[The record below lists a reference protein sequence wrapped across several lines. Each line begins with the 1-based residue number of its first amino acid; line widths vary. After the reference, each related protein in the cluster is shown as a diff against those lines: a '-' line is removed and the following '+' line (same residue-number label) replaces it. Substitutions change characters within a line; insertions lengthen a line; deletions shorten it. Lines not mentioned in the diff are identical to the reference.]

1 MAETTEVTEQEGSV
15 PSQDETHGASV
26 PDGFVPGAALAREV
40 KARKAAEKEAAA
52 TKARL
57 GELESAGKS
66 ELDKAR
72 EERDQLKAKAERLER
87 YEADAVERAERLL
100 EGLPKEAQKK
110 LTAVLERL
118 SDPLERITV
127 IESIGALAKTEP
139 RPAAGERGAPAPS
152 VRMPSAAELND
163 RSALRGLSNEQF
175 AELQRQNGITQP
187 GRTPFRRG

>member
-1 MAETTEVTEQEGSV
+1 MAEPTTVSEQEGSA
-15 PSQDETHGASV
+15 PAQDETQEGGA
-26 PDGFVPGAALAREV
+26 PKGYVPGDALRREE
-40 KARKAAEKEAAA
+40 KARKAAEKETAAL
-52 TKARL
+52 KARL

-72 EERDQLKAKAERLER
+72 EERDQLKTRAERLER

-100 EGLPKEAQKK
+100 EDLPKEAQKK
-110 LTAVLERL
+110 LAAVLERL

-163 RSALRGLSNEQF
+163 RNAIRDLSPEQF